1 MAKLTSNINSSL
13 LNTSMGVLGKL
24 MKTEKVPTLPD
35 LENIFTKNEK
45 SRFWH
50 KRFNGKRRI

>member
-45 SRFWH
+45 SRF
-50 KRFNGKRRI
+50 